1 MQNAKEGIILTPLR
15 LDPKEDP
22 HPPPH
27 DLEEH
32 EQEDAALDL
41 VEALQARR
49 ELAQPSE
56 PQDQVDDDGAVVQ
69 PVGVEGAVPAQPEGV
84 FGIAARGGE
93 EGQVPV
99 LGDVPVE
106 GVAGVDEGEED
117 PVRRSVELFL

>member
-56 PQDQVDDDGAVVQ
+56 PQDQVDDDGAVEIGRAHV
-69 PVGVEGAVPAQPEGV
+69 
-84 FGIAARGGE
+84 
-93 EGQVPV
+93 
-99 LGDVPVE
+99 
-106 GVAGVDEGEED
+106 
-117 PVRRSVELFL
+117 